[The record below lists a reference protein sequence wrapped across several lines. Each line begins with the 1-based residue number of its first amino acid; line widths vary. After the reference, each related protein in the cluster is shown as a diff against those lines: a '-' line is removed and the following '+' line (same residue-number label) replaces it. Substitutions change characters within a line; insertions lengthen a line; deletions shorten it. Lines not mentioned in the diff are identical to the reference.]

1 VKSVLDIKRSVMA
14 LQKEHEALTMLVQ
27 ALAKQID
34 ELLKEKPN
42 GEKRPYVRRNPSSN

>member
-1 VKSVLDIKRSVMA
+1 MHSVLDIKRAVVA

-34 ELLKEKPN
+34 ELKEKPN
-42 GEKRPYVRRNPSSN
+42 GEKRPYRRRDTCSN